1 MITLFKSSQKCLY
14 TRQFFLKFQVFK
26 QQIRQARN
34 ITYKTNVFTY
44 KESSNVIISSTI
56 FLCWFHPRYDKRT
69 ACYIIKI
76 VFRILKHF
84 QSQYQVPF
92 GKQFGFCCINR
103 STLTV
108 ISKYL
113 NYWIASTGLRSIFHN
128 FKYIYHICF
137 TFPYQKNI
145 TWFFEILG
153 SVFIYYPFILIVIN

>member
-1 MITLFKSSQKCLY
+1 MSLFRILLSFFNSPFVITLFKSSQKCLY
-14 TRQFFLKFQVFK
+14 TRQFFFKFQVFK

-34 ITYKTNVFTY
+34 ITYKTIVFTY
-44 KESSNVIISSTI
+44 KESSHDNVIISSTI

-103 STLTV
+103 STFDGYFEVFELLNC
-108 ISKYL
+108 IDWFEKYF
-113 NYWIASTGLRSIFHN
+113 S
-128 FKYIYHICF
+128 
-137 TFPYQKNI
+137 
-145 TWFFEILG
+145 
-153 SVFIYYPFILIVIN
+153 